1 MADGEL
7 LPPSTVVIEHGM
19 TGLRTWLLSDITCP
33 KPAMVVFGGRDEMA
47 TLRQGLRANGL
58 PEHIDRTI
66 MYCIEDI
73 VPPVDVGVDVKTF
86 CWTSTSHFVYNLTSS
101 TIPVRDTL
109 MELWER
115 LTLAGVPPKE
125 LVVRD
130 GTRSTEK

>member
-33 KPAMVVFGGRDEMA
+33 KPAMIVLGSRDEITA
-47 TLRQGLRANGL
+47 LQEELRANGP
-58 PEHIDRTI
+58 PEHIDTTVVC
-66 MYCIEDI
+66 CIEDI
-73 VPPVDVGVDVKTF
+73 MTPGNVSTDFKTL

-101 TIPVRDTL
+101 TTPVQEKI

-130 GTRSTEK
+130 ETRSAEK